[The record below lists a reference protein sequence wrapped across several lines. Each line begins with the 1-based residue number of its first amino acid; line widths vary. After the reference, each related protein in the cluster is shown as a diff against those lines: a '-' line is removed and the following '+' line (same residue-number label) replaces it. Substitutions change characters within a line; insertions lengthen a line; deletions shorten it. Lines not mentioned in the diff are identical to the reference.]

1 MAYICITHPSLDPK
15 ILNNVD
21 SYPYLVKFLVGGIY
35 FTTTK
40 HQYEPF
46 MGNMRYYPIKRTNIR
61 CILILSG
68 ALADLGSHPLLGQH
82 FLNTCD
88 LGDLWDTMRSK
99 SPFEIWHIKTLMY
112 LAGWWLYNVV
122 HIMYDVKYTYNYIYI
137 YTLYVRLLICKI
149 MYVFF
154 FVQPHLVQMPN
165 FPEIRWGHRF
175 FHRLDPWW
183 TSAMT

>member
-1 MAYICITHPSLDPK
+1 MEAMAHWVQWFTYEKILFVIVMLNYQMAYICITHPSLDPK

-21 SYPYLVKFLVGGIY
+21 SYPYLVKFLIGGIY

-88 LGDLWDTMRSK
+88 LSDLWDTMRSK

-137 YTLYVRLLICKI
+137 HTICKTTN
-149 MYVFF
+149 M
-154 FVQPHLVQMPN
+154 
-165 FPEIRWGHRF
+165 
-175 FHRLDPWW
+175 
-183 TSAMT
+183 